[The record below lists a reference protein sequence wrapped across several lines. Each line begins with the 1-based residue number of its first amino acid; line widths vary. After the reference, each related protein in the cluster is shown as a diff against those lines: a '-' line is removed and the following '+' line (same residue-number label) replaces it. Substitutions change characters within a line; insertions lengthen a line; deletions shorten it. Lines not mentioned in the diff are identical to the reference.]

1 MRLAVLDADFIT
13 DAELAS
19 FVLDDVPNP
28 PPTEEEPRL
37 GTYL

>member
-1 MRLAVLDADFIT
+1 MRLAGLDADFIT

-19 FVLDDVPNP
+19 FVLDDVPDLP
-28 PPTEEEPRL
+28 STDEEPRL